1 MPPMTSMTSTP
12 SIYHEQAQL
21 HGLQESHR
29 LMLAQVPRAA
39 RVLDVGC
46 ASGYLAAAALRDG
59 ARWADGIEPFA
70 PDAAL
75 ARAHCRVV
83 VEGSAED
90 PSVWSGLEGPYDAI
104 IFGDVLEHLAHPERA
119 LAYAHNVLA
128 DDGRIIASLPNV
140 AHYSVRAML
149 LSGRFEYADHGI
161 LDRTHLRFFTRR
173 ELVSLFEQS
182 GFSPTQVDPILALPK
197 GQLALFERFLG
208 YRRTQRWAMA
218 LALRAE
224 SLFAFQF
231 VVTAH
236 PSRR

>member
-1 MPPMTSMTSTP
+1 
-12 SIYHEQAQL
+12 
-21 HGLQESHR
+21 
-29 LMLAQVPRAA
+29 MLAQLPRAA

-59 ARWADGIEPFA
+59 ARWVDGIEPFA

-83 VEGSAED
+83 HAGSAED
-90 PSVWSGLEGPYDAI
+90 PGVWSCLEGPYDAI

-119 LAYAHNVLA
+119 LAHAHNVLA
-128 DDGRIIASLPNV
+128 EDGLIVASLPNV

-149 LSGRFEYADHGI
+149 LAGRFEYADHGI

-182 GFSPTQVDPILALPK
+182 GFSPTNIDSILALPER
-197 GQLALFERFLG
+197 QLALVERFLG
-208 YRRTQRWAMA
+208 HRRTQRWATA
-218 LALRAE
+218 LALHAE
-224 SLFAFQF
+224 SLFAAQF
-231 VVTAH
+231 VVTAR